1 MREPGPPVGGSA
13 HTGADMDRRSR
24 EVVDSPRMELGRSGE
39 DAALRLYTAAGFRVA
54 ARNWRCALG
63 EIDLVL
69 ERGALLVFCE
79 VKTRRGDRL
88 GGPFESVTPVKQR
101 KLRQLGEAFL
111 TRWPTGIRDVR
122 FDVASVSVGRDGR
135 PSVHVFESAF

>member
-1 MREPGPPVGGSA
+1 
-13 HTGADMDRRSR
+13 MDRRPR
-24 EVVDSPRMELGRSGE
+24 KVVDSLRMELGRSGE
-39 DAALRLYTAAGFRVA
+39 DAALRLYAAAGFRMV

-88 GGPFESVTPVKQR
+88 GGPFESVTAAKQR

-111 TRWPTGIRDVR
+111 TRWPAGIRDVR
-122 FDVASVSVGRDGR
+122 FDVASVSVGRAGR
-135 PSVHVFESAF
+135 PSVHVFEAAF

>member
-1 MREPGPPVGGSA
+1 
-13 HTGADMDRRSR
+13 MDRRLR
-24 EVVDSPRMELGRSGE
+24 DVAGSPRLELGRSGE
-39 DAALRLYTAAGFRVA
+39 DAALRLYAAAGYRVV

-88 GGPFESVTPVKQR
+88 GGPYESVTAAKQR

-111 TRWPTGIRDVR
+111 ARWPSGIRDVR
-122 FDVASVSVGRDGR
+122 FDVASISVGRGGR
-135 PSVHVFESAF
+135 RSVHVFEAAF